1 MKREPSHVKPR
12 RLKPEQA
19 AAAHTLDCH
28 LSVTAGPGSGK
39 TFVLVERYLE
49 ILRTRKVSVD
59 NIVAIT
65 FTNRAANEMRQRVRH
80 KIDAL
85 LQETSGSERQT
96 WLRHKRALEGAV
108 ITTIHGFCSRL
119 LHEFPVE
126 ANIDPQFMLLD
137 EHQAAMLLEAVVEEA
152 LADAIHHGNEK
163 IIQLAQG
170 TGRATLAAALVELHR
185 KYRGEGL
192 SVEAIEKLS
201 SANHAARSDYVA
213 ALKELDAHMMVLL
226 SAGKLSKVAAEKR
239 DRAALEWPRLRSILA
254 QPPTEKSIAIYC
266 QAIEDFRETRLNKNN
281 HPVVE
286 RLDEALWGTDSSTSE
301 RLRGRVPSLGFDLLA
316 KDYAL
321 ALLQILR
328 EIDRRL
334 DNEKQR
340 LSVLDFDDLQLR
352 ALKLLEL
359 PEVVSRGTE
368 RYQFFLID
376 EFQDTNSL
384 QRDFLTRLA
393 LIPGANLFIVGDRK
407 QSIYGFRGAD
417 VDVFSEMTAAIE
429 NGGGSQQPLHLNF
442 RSQQPLIDCFNFLF
456 ARIFQARSEVPEASL
471 GQLGYVHH
479 EPSQAERG
487 AEHEPPLVEL
497 LVSAAP
503 ESSSPTA
510 NSENENDEERD
521 PLGAQERDAEQ
532 IAARISALVGGTDSN
547 LWNQVASDSSSGHF
561 KYGDVA
567 ILLRAFTGLWT
578 YESALRRAGIPYLT
592 VQGKGF
598 YQREEITDLIQL
610 LRFLDNTTDELALAA
625 VLRSPLGGISD
636 NALLALRCAPLVG
649 ESIDSERLPRRNLL
663 RALRRHREI
672 QFIDGDDHTALDRIE
687 VLLGALIPRRNRYGI
702 AELLRYAVS
711 ESEFTTVIAANF
723 DGAQRVANVEKLFRL
738 AEQFDKS
745 GHLIRDFVRF
755 VEEFEALG
763 GREGEGQMDESA
775 NVVRL
780 MTIHQAKGLEFP
792 IVIIPDL
799 HRDPARRETQFILDR
814 HKGMTA
820 RIPDG
825 RGQTVRG
832 ALFNELRQRNR
843 WREEFESMRLL
854 YVAATR
860 ARDRLIF
867 SGALAGKDLKN
878 LTKTNREQWL
888 AWIWQALELDEFAES
903 GVLKFG
909 DDVQIQVTVDREC
922 LSLWSSGSSAPAIV
936 PQESE
941 REAIDL
947 SRPFTELFP
956 LLSDLPPEPGQV
968 LRRFSVTQLINFQR
982 CARQYYFDR
991 TLKAPGKEERAVWND
1006 AEAPEPPANLTATLK
1021 GAVIHRFCETYIEG
1035 DNAETRLRTSF
1046 EDVLAQRQT
1055 ELAGRAFQIDPQ
1067 QAVRD
1072 LLPLAKNY
1080 LASDVFQRVTA
1091 AQRFTAESADPKF
1104 EIRNP
1109 QSSSPGL
1116 WSELRFRLRRPQG
1129 ILTGTIDKLLITPS
1143 ASGAGFDVE
1152 IIDFKTNR
1160 FRSTAKPVA
1169 KPRQTA
1175 AATAMLLPA
1184 RSDVAFRAE
1193 IKSQPAQAFFNF
1205 ETVEA
1210 EVPSHVP
1217 TTGDVSLSE
1226 PELSIGEQAKA
1237 VAHDYQLQM
1246 QSYAL
1251 ALRELFGVSIG
1262 SGPGSP
1268 SGQPAWGGGCDR
1280 VKGSDESSLAEGL
1293 KINSLRATLHFIDPN
1308 IEISLPASLLEQK
1321 TCASAIDDAMLS
1333 IAALDGTLEADL
1345 FPPLPA
1351 THCRICNFLEL
1362 CPAGHDWLQQ
1372 N

>member
-1 MKREPSHVKPR
+1 MKREPSNPKPR
-12 RLKPEQA
+12 QLKPEQA

-49 ILRTRKVSVD
+49 ILRTKKVSVD

-65 FTNRAANEMRQRVRH
+65 FTNRAANEMRQRVRR

-85 LQETSGSERQT
+85 LSTTSGNERQT

-137 EHQAAMLLEAVVEEA
+137 EHQAAMLLEAVVEES
-152 LADAIHHGNEK
+152 LADAIHHENEK
-163 IIQLAQG
+163 IIQLVQG
-170 TGRATLAAALVELHR
+170 TSRAALATALVELHR

-192 SVEAIEKLS
+192 SLAAMEKLT
-201 SANHAARSDYVA
+201 SANHSSEADYFA
-213 ALKELDAHMMVLL
+213 ALKELDAHMSVLL
-226 SAGKLSKVAAEKR
+226 SAGKLSKGAAEKR
-239 DRAALEWPRLRSILA
+239 DRAALEWPRLRAILA
-254 QPPTEKSIAIYC
+254 QPPSEKSIAIYC
-266 QAIEDFRETRLNKNN
+266 QAIEDFRETRLSKNN
-281 HPVVE
+281 HVVVE

-301 RLRGRVPSLGFDLLA
+301 RLRGRVPSIGFDLLA
-316 KDYAL
+316 KDYSL

-334 DNEKQR
+334 DSEKQR

-359 PEVVSRGTE
+359 PEVISRGPE

-384 QRDFLTRLA
+384 QRDLLTRLA
-393 LIPGANLFIVGDRK
+393 LIRGANLFIVGDRK

-429 NGGGSQQPLHLNF
+429 NGGGAQQPLHLNF

-456 ARIFQARSEVPEASL
+456 ARIFQARSEVPAASL
-471 GQLGYVHH
+471 GQLGYVNH

-503 ESSSPTA
+503 ESSPAA

-532 IAARISALVGGTDSN
+532 IAARINVLVSGTDPS
-547 LWNQVASDSSSGHF
+547 LWEQVSPETALAPSF

-636 NALLALRCAPLVG
+636 NGLLALRSAPLAG
-649 ESIDSERLPRRNLL
+649 ESVDSERLHRRNLL
-663 RALRRHREI
+663 RALRQHREI
-672 QFIDGDDHTALDRIE
+672 QFIGEDDHTALDRIE
-687 VLLGALIPRRNRYGI
+687 FLLDALIPRRNRYGI

-755 VEEFEALG
+755 VEEFEAIG

-792 IVIIPDL
+792 VVIIPDL
-799 HRDPARRETQFILDR
+799 HRDPARRENQFILDR
-814 HKGMTA
+814 HKGMTV

-843 WREEFESMRLL
+843 WREEFEGMRLL

-860 ARDRLIF
+860 AEDRLIF
-867 SGALAGKDLKN
+867 SGAVAQKDLKN
-878 LTKTNREQWL
+878 LTRTPKEQWL
-888 AWIWQALELDEFAES
+888 AWIWQALELDEFAQS
-903 GVLKFG
+903 GLLKF
-909 DDVQIQVTVDREC
+909 DETVQIQVTVDRERQG
-922 LSLWSSGSSAPAIV
+922 LWSPSSTRPTTEPA
-936 PQESE
+936 EE
-941 REAIDL
+941 EAIDL
-947 SRPFTELFP
+947 SRPFAELFP
-956 LLSDLPPEPGQV
+956 LLKPVPPEPGQM

-1006 AEAPEPPANLTATLK
+1006 AEAPEPPTNLTATVK
-1021 GAVIHRFCETYIEG
+1021 GAVIHRFCETFREG
-1035 DNAETRLRTSF
+1035 DDAETRLRTSF
-1046 EDVLAQRQT
+1046 KDILAQRQA
-1055 ELAGRAFQIDPQ
+1055 ELAGRAFEIEPD

-1072 LLPLAKNY
+1072 LLPLAQNY
-1080 LASDVFQRVTA
+1080 LASDVFRRVTA
-1091 AQRFTAESADPKF
+1091 AHRFTGESADSKF
-1104 EIRNP
+1104 EIRYP

-1116 WSELRFRLRRPQG
+1116 WSELRFRLRRPLG

-1143 ASGAGFDVE
+1143 TSGEGFDVE

-1160 FRSTAKPVA
+1160 LRPASRPKSKP
-1169 KPRQTA
+1169 QQSA
-1175 AATAMLLPA
+1175 AATATVLPA
-1184 RSDVAFRAE
+1184 GSDLTFRAE
-1193 IKSQPAQAFFNF
+1193 IVSQP
-1205 ETVEA
+1205 ET
-1210 EVPSHVP
+1210 
-1217 TTGDVSLSE
+1217 
-1226 PELSIGEQAKA
+1226 
-1237 VAHDYQLQM
+1237 
-1246 QSYAL
+1246 
-1251 ALRELFGVSIG
+1251 
-1262 SGPGSP
+1262 
-1268 SGQPAWGGGCDR
+1268 
-1280 VKGSDESSLAEGL
+1280 
-1293 KINSLRATLHFIDPN
+1293 
-1308 IEISLPASLLEQK
+1308 
-1321 TCASAIDDAMLS
+1321 
-1333 IAALDGTLEADL
+1333 
-1345 FPPLPA
+1345 
-1351 THCRICNFLEL
+1351 
-1362 CPAGHDWLQQ
+1362 
-1372 N
+1372 

>member
-1 MKREPSHVKPR
+1 METKSSNSIPR
-12 RLKPEQA
+12 QLKPEQA

-49 ILRTRKVSVD
+49 ILRTKKVSVD

-65 FTNRAANEMRQRVRH
+65 FTNRAANEMRQRVRQ

-85 LQETSGSERQT
+85 LRSTSGNERQT

-126 ANIDPQFMLLD
+126 ANIDPQFVLLD
-137 EHQAAMLLEAVVEEA
+137 EHQAAMLLEAVVDET

-170 TGRATLAAALVELHR
+170 TGRAALATALVELHR
-185 KYRGEGL
+185 KYRSEGL
-192 SVEAIEKLS
+192 SVESIKKLT
-201 SANHAARSDYVA
+201 SANHAAPADYLA
-213 ALKELDAHMMVLL
+213 ALKDLDAHMTVLL

-239 DRAALEWPRLRSILA
+239 DRAAREWPRLRAILA

-266 QAIEDFRETRLNKNN
+266 QAIEDFRETRLSKNN
-281 HPVVE
+281 HVVVE

-301 RLRGRVPSLGFDLLA
+301 RLRGRVPSIGFDLLA
-316 KDYAL
+316 KDYSL
-321 ALLQILR
+321 ALLEILS

-334 DNEKQR
+334 DSEKQR

-359 PEVVSRGTE
+359 PEVISRGTE
-368 RYQFFLID
+368 RYRFFLID

-384 QRDFLTRLA
+384 QRDLLTRLA
-393 LIPGANLFIVGDRK
+393 LIRGANLFIVGDRK

-429 NGGGSQQPLHLNF
+429 NSGGAQRPLHLNF

-456 ARIFQARSEVPEASL
+456 ARIFQARNEVPEASL
-471 GQLGYVHH
+471 GQLGYVSH

-487 AEHEPPLVEL
+487 AEHQPPLVEL
-497 LVSAAP
+497 LVSALP
-503 ESSSPTA
+503 ESSTA
-510 NSENENDEERD
+510 NESEGEAEPAAEDSD

-532 IAARISALVGGTDSN
+532 VAARISALTRSP
-547 LWNQVASDSSSGHF
+547 DSSSLDTGGGQGHAPGF
-561 KYGDVA
+561 KYKDVA

-636 NALLALRCAPLVG
+636 NALLALRCAPRLG
-649 ESIDSERLPRRNLL
+649 DLNGPERLRRRNL
-663 RALRRHREI
+663 RQALRQRREI
-672 QFIDGDDHTALDRIE
+672 QFIDDDDQVALDRAA
-687 VLLGALIPRRNRYGI
+687 VLLDSLIPRRNRYSI
-702 AELLRYAVS
+702 ADLLRYAVS
-711 ESEFTTVIAANF
+711 ASEFMTVIAANF

-755 VEEFEALG
+755 VEEFEAIG

-792 IVIIPDL
+792 VVIIPDL

-867 SGALAGKDLKN
+867 SGAVSQKDLKN
-878 LTKTNREQWL
+878 LTKTNKEQWL
-888 AWIWQALELDEFAES
+888 AWIWQALELDEFAQS
-903 GVLKFG
+903 GALKF
-909 DDVQIQVTVDREC
+909 DDAAQIQVTVDRERQG
-922 LSLWSSGSSAPAIV
+922 LWSSSSSPLIV
-936 PQESE
+936 T
-941 REAIDL
+941 EAAAGEVIDL
-947 SRPFTELFP
+947 SRPFAELFP
-956 LLSDLPPEPGQV
+956 LLSEVPTEPGQV

-1021 GAVIHRFCETYIEG
+1021 GAVIHRFCETFSDG
-1035 DNAETRLRTSF
+1035 DDAGTRLRTSF
-1046 EDVLAQRQT
+1046 DDLVAQRQV
-1055 ELAGRAFQIDPQ
+1055 ELAGRAFEIDPE
-1067 QAVRD
+1067 QAVHD
-1072 LLPLAKNY
+1072 LLPLAQNY
-1080 LASDVFQRVTA
+1080 LASDVFRRVTA
-1091 AQRFTAESADPKF
+1091 AHRFTGEFGDAKF

-1109 QSSSPGL
+1109 KSSSPGL
-1116 WSELRFRLRRPQG
+1116 WSELRFRLRRPWG

-1143 ASGAGFDVE
+1143 VSGDGFDVE

-1160 FRSTAKPVA
+1160 FRSPSQPGAQHP
-1169 KPRQTA
+1169 QTIAA
-1175 AATAMLLPA
+1175 AATTLPA
-1184 RSDVAFRAE
+1184 SNAVATHRTE
-1193 IKSQPAQAFFNF
+1193 LRSQPAQAFFNF
-1205 ETVEA
+1205 ETVEEEASA
-1210 EVPSHVP
+1210 EVV
-1217 TTGDVSLSE
+1217 TTADIFTSG
-1226 PELSIGEQAKA
+1226 PERSIAAQAES
-1237 VAHDYQLQM
+1237 VARDYQLQM

-1251 ALRELFGVSIG
+1251 ALRELL
-1262 SGPGSP
+1262 P
-1268 SGQPAWGGGCDR
+1268 SDAR
-1280 VKGSDESSLAEGL
+1280 IS
-1293 KINSLRATLHFIDPN
+1293 SLRATLHFIDPN
-1308 IEISLPASLLEQK
+1308 IEISLPAALLDQQ
-1321 TCASAIDDAMLS
+1321 TCARAIDDAMLS
-1333 IAALDGTLEADL
+1333 ISTLDGRLNADL

-1362 CPAGHDWLQQ
+1362 CPAGREWLKQQ
-1372 N
+1372 R

>member
-1 MKREPSHVKPR
+1 MKLEPSNPKSR
-12 RLKPEQA
+12 QLKPEQA

-49 ILRTRKVSVD
+49 ILRTKRVSVD

-65 FTNRAANEMRQRVRH
+65 FTNRAANEMRQRVRQ

-126 ANIDPQFMLLD
+126 ANIDPQFILLD
-137 EHQAAMLLEAVVEEA
+137 EHQAAMLLESVVEEA

-170 TGRATLAAALVELHR
+170 TGRATLATALVELHR

-192 SVEAIEKLS
+192 SVESIEELT
-201 SANHAARSDYVA
+201 SAKHAAPADYSA
-213 ALKELDAHMMVLL
+213 ALKELDAHMLVLL
-226 SAGKLSKVAAEKR
+226 SAGKLSKAAAEKR
-239 DRAALEWPRLRSILA
+239 DRAALEWPRLRAILA
-254 QPPTEKSIAIYC
+254 QPPTEKSIAGYC
-266 QAIEDFRETRLNKNN
+266 QAIEDFRETRLSKNN

-286 RLDEALWGTDSSTSE
+286 RIDEALWGTDSSTSE
-301 RLRGRVPSLGFDLLA
+301 CLRGRVPSLGFDLLA

-359 PEVVSRGTE
+359 PEVISRGPE

-384 QRDFLTRLA
+384 QRDLLTRLA
-393 LIPGANLFIVGDRK
+393 LIRGANLFIVGDRK

-429 NGGGSQQPLHLNF
+429 NGGGAQQPLHLNF

-456 ARIFQARSEVPEASL
+456 ARIFQARSEVPAASL
-471 GQLGYVHH
+471 GQLGYVNH

-503 ESSSPTA
+503 ESSPAA

-532 IAARISALVGGTDSN
+532 IAARINVLVSGTDPS
-547 LWNQVASDSSSGHF
+547 LWEQVSPETALAPSF

-636 NALLALRCAPLVG
+636 NGLLALRSAPLAG
-649 ESIDSERLPRRNLL
+649 ESVDSERLHRRNLL
-663 RALRRHREI
+663 RALRQHREI
-672 QFIDGDDHTALDRIE
+672 QFIGEDDHTALDRIE
-687 VLLGALIPRRNRYGI
+687 FLLDALIPRRNRYGI

-792 IVIIPDL
+792 VVIIPDL

-814 HKGMTA
+814 HKGVTA

-867 SGALAGKDLKN
+867 SGALARKDLKN

-888 AWIWQALELDEFAES
+888 AWIWQALELDEFAQS
-903 GVLKFG
+903 GLLKFG
-909 DDVQIQVTVDREC
+909 DDVQIGVTVDREC
-922 LSLWSSGSSAPAIV
+922 LGLWAGVSAPSIV
-936 PQESE
+936 TPDAE

-956 LLSDLPPEPGQV
+956 LLSKVPSEPGQV

-982 CARQYYFDR
+982 CTRQYYFDR

-1021 GAVIHRFCETYIEG
+1021 GAVIHRFCETYVNG
-1035 DNAETRLRTSF
+1035 DDAETRLRTSF
-1046 EDVLAQRQT
+1046 DDVLAQRQT
-1055 ELAGRAFQIDPQ
+1055 ELAGRAFEIEPD

-1072 LLPLAKNY
+1072 LLPLAQNY
-1080 LASDVFQRVTA
+1080 LASDVFRRVTA
-1091 AQRFTAESADPKF
+1091 AHRFTGESADSKF
-1104 EIRNP
+1104 EIRYP

-1116 WSELRFRLRRPQG
+1116 WSELRFRLRRPLG

-1143 ASGAGFDVE
+1143 TSGEGFDVE

-1160 FRSTAKPVA
+1160 LRPASRPKSKP
-1169 KPRQTA
+1169 QQSA
-1175 AATAMLLPA
+1175 AATATVLPA
-1184 RSDVAFRAE
+1184 GSDLTFRAE
-1193 IKSQPAQAFFNF
+1193 IVSQPSQSFFNF
-1205 ETVEA
+1205 ETVET
-1210 EVPSHVP
+1210 EVTAPVP
-1217 TTGDVSLSE
+1217 TTLDVSSPE
-1226 PELSIGEQAKA
+1226 PDLSIGEQAKT

-1246 QSYAL
+1246 QAYAL
-1251 ALRELFGVSIG
+1251 ALRELLGVSTG
-1262 SGPGSP
+1262 SGS
-1268 SGQPAWGGGCDR
+1268 DR
-1280 VKGSDESSLAEGL
+1280 VVNSAAAVSL

-1308 IEISLPASLLEQK
+1308 IEINLPAALLDYE
-1321 TCASAIDDAMLS
+1321 TCARAIDDAMLS
-1333 IAALDGTLEADL
+1333 IATLDGTLDSNL

-1351 THCRICNFLEL
+1351 SHCRICNFLEL
-1362 CPAGHDWLQQ
+1362 CPAGREWLQH
-1372 N
+1372 NSNPTSH

>member
-1 MKREPSHVKPR
+1 MKPVVTDSQTR

-49 ILRTRKVSVD
+49 ILRKKKVSVD

-65 FTNRAANEMRQRVRH
+65 FTNRAANEMRQRVRR

-85 LQETSGSERQT
+85 LSTTSGNQRQT

-126 ANIDPQFMLLD
+126 ANIDPQFLLLD
-137 EHQAAMLLEAVVEEA
+137 EHQAAMLLEAVVEES
-152 LADAIHHGNEK
+152 LADAIHHENEK

-170 TGRATLAAALVELHR
+170 ASRAALATALVELHR

-192 SVEAIEKLS
+192 SLAAMEKLTS
-201 SANHAARSDYVA
+201 TNHASEADYFA
-213 ALKELDAHMMVLL
+213 ALKELDAHMSVLL
-226 SAGKLSKVAAEKR
+226 SAGKLSKGAAEKR
-239 DRAALEWPRLRSILA
+239 DRAALEWPQLRAILK
-254 QPPTEKSIAIYC
+254 QPPTEKSIGIYC
-266 QAIEDFRETRLNKNN
+266 QAIEDFRETRLSKNN

-286 RLDEALWGTDSSTSE
+286 RLDEMLWGSDTND
-301 RLRGRVPSLGFDLLA
+301 RLRGKVPSIGFDLLA
-316 KDYAL
+316 KDYSL
-321 ALLQILR
+321 ALLQVLR
-328 EIDRRL
+328 EVDRRL
-334 DNEKQR
+334 DGEKQR
-340 LSVLDFDDLQLR
+340 LSVLDFDDLQIR

-359 PEVVSRGTE
+359 PEVISRVTE

-376 EFQDTNSL
+376 EFQDTNGL
-384 QRDFLTRLA
+384 QRDLLTRLA
-393 LIPGANLFIVGDRK
+393 LVRGANLFIVGDRK

-417 VDVFSEMTAAIE
+417 VDVFSEMTEAIE
-429 NGGGSQQPLHLNF
+429 AGGGAQQPLHLNF

-456 ARIFQARSEVPEASL
+456 ARIFQARNEVPEASL
-471 GQLGYVHH
+471 GQLGYVNH
-479 EPSQAERG
+479 EPSRAERG

-497 LVSAAP
+497 LVSALP
-503 ESSSPTA
+503 ESSGA
-510 NSENENDEERD
+510 NITSESENEEERD

-532 IAARISALVGGTDSN
+532 IAARIRTLVGGPDLS
-547 LWNQVASDSSSGHF
+547 LWNQASPDSSRASF
-561 KYGDVA
+561 NYGDIA

-592 VQGKGF
+592 IQGKGF

-625 VLRSPLGGISD
+625 VLRSPLGGVSD
-636 NALLALRCAPLVG
+636 NALLALRCAPRIG
-649 ESIDSERLPRRNLL
+649 EREGLDRLHRRNLR
-663 RALRRHREI
+663 RALRLRREI
-672 QFIDGDDHTALDRIE
+672 QFVDEDDQAALDR
-687 VLLGALIPRRNRYGI
+687 VASLLDSLIPRRNRYGI

-711 ESEFTTVIAANF
+711 ASEFMTVIAVNF

-755 VEEFEALG
+755 VEEFEAIG

-792 IVIIPDL
+792 VVIIPDL
-799 HRDPARRETQFILDR
+799 HRDPARRENQFILDR
-814 HKGMTA
+814 HRGMTV

-843 WREEFESMRLL
+843 WREEFEGMRLL

-860 ARDRLIF
+860 AEDRLIF
-867 SGALAGKDLKN
+867 SGAVAQRDLKN
-878 LTKTNREQWL
+878 LTRTPKEQWL
-888 AWIWQALELDEFAES
+888 AWIWQALELDEFAQS
-903 GVLKFG
+903 GLLKF
-909 DDVQIQVTVDREC
+909 DEDVQIQVTVDRERQG
-922 LSLWSSGSSAPAIV
+922 LWSLSSTPPSIATEPV
-936 PQESE
+936 EG
-941 REAIDL
+941 EAIDL
-947 SRPFTELFP
+947 SRPFAELFP
-956 LLSDLPPEPGQV
+956 LLREVPPEPGQV

-1021 GAVIHRFCETYIEG
+1021 GAVIHRFCETFVDG
-1035 DNAETRLRTSF
+1035 DDAETRLRASF
-1046 EDVLAQRQT
+1046 EEVLAQRQS
-1055 ELAGRAFQIDPQ
+1055 ELAGRAFEIDPTE
-1067 QAVRD
+1067 AVSE
-1072 LLPLAKNY
+1072 LMPLAQNY
-1080 LASDVFQRVTA
+1080 LQSEVFQRVLHAGRVNAEVSPTA
-1091 AQRFTAESADPKF
+1091 
-1104 EIRNP
+1104 IRHP
-1109 QSSSPGL
+1109 QTKPGL
-1116 WSELRFRLRRPQG
+1116 WSELRFRLRRPLG

-1143 ASGAGFDVE
+1143 VNDEGFDVE

-1160 FRSTAKPVA
+1160 FRTLSHPAA
-1169 KPRQTA
+1169 QQQQTA
-1175 AATAMLLPA
+1175 AAVATLMPA
-1184 RSDVAFRAE
+1184 SKAIATRRGAV
-1193 IKSQPAQAFFNF
+1193 KSQPAQALFNF
-1205 ETVEA
+1205 DTVVKETSTNPVTTAELPSSEA
-1210 EVPSHVP
+1210 ES
-1217 TTGDVSLSE
+1217 
-1226 PELSIGEQAKA
+1226 SIAEQAEKIA
-1237 VAHDYQLQM
+1237 RDYQLQM

-1251 ALRELFGVSIG
+1251 ALRELFGVRIG

-1268 SGQPAWGGGCDR
+1268 SGQPGGGSDR
-1280 VKGSDESSLAEGL
+1280 VMDSSTEVGL
-1293 KINSLRATLHFIDPN
+1293 KINTLRATLHFIDPN
-1308 IEISLPASLLEQK
+1308 VEISLPVALLDPE
-1321 TCASAIDDAMLS
+1321 TCARAIDDAMLS
-1333 IAALDGTLEADL
+1333 IATLDGMLDPEF

-1351 THCRICNFLEL
+1351 SHCRICNFLEL
-1362 CPAGHDWLQQ
+1362 CPAGRDWLA
-1372 N
+1372 NR